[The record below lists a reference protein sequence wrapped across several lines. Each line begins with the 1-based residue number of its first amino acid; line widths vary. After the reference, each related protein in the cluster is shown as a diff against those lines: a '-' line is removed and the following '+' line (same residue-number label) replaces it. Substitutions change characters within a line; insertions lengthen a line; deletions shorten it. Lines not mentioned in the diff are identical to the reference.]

1 PPPPPYSLILSSKST
16 FLVISTLLL
25 TLFGQAQSDPKPFIT
40 TWQTTTASETI
51 TIPTVSGETY
61 NYSVK
66 WGDGSEITTH
76 TNATPPSHTYV
87 TADTY
92 TITISGTFPRIRF
105 GETDTFGNV
114 TRSTAA
120 DQIRSIEQWGDI
132 VWASMK
138 SAFAGCRNLA
148 FNADDVPD
156 FSNVTNMKDMFVRS
170 SFNGDISKW
179 NVSSVTSMNSM
190 FWGSDFNQD
199 LSKWD
204 ISSVTNITNMF
215 NNNTSMSSEN
225 YDKLLIG
232 WSTLDEAAGENRI
245 PSNVP
250 FSAPDK
256 YSCRGKAGRDALTGA
271 THSWTITGD
280 ELIPIRTDAAAL
292 PTVTAQCEVT
302 KAELNAPPL
311 RAAARW
317 DQVRRSRLRMMSATS
332 PLPKAL
338 SLHGPTPIIAKALYK
353 HRP

>member
-1 PPPPPYSLILSSKST
+1 M
-16 FLVISTLLL
+16 
-25 TLFGQAQSDPKPFIT
+25 
-40 TWQTTTASETI
+40 
-51 TIPTVSGETY
+51 SGETY

-105 GETDTFGNV
+105 GETDIFGNV

-179 NVSSVTSMNSM
+179 DVSTVTNMSIMFFRSSFNQDLSKWDVSKVTNMGGMFNRSSFNGDISKWNVSSVTSMNSM

-204 ISSVTNITNMF
+204 ISSVTNMTFMF
-215 NNNTSMSSEN
+215 LNNSAMSSEN

-232 WSTLDEAAGENRI
+232 WSTLNTAARETKI
-245 PSNVP
+245 PS
-250 FSAPDK
+250 
-256 YSCRGKAGRDALTGA
+256 G
-271 THSWTITGD
+271 I
-280 ELIPIRTDAAAL
+280 
-292 PTVTAQCEVT
+292 
-302 KAELNAPPL
+302 
-311 RAAARW
+311 
-317 DQVRRSRLRMMSATS
+317 
-332 PLPKAL
+332 
-338 SLHGPTPIIAKALYK
+338 
-353 HRP
+353 